1 MKYFYLLLIGCLMS
15 SCDFFQMEK
24 RTSSDLILEEEL
36 HTINW
41 QEVDAYPV
49 FQNCKEITDSDP
61 LECFTQALHNK
72 VLHGM
77 RRYAQTNELDSPM
90 ELDILIT
97 IDVDKNLRFTFN
109 SDTIAFKSPIG
120 LSLLRKSIQ
129 EGLDSLVV
137 VEPAFKRGI
146 PVTTEFALPIIFTQ
160 ENE

>member
-1 MKYFYLLLIGCLMS
+1 MS

-49 FQNCKEITDSDP
+49 FDDCKETTDSNQ
-61 LECFTQALHNK
+61 LACFTESLHNK
-72 VLHGM
+72 VLNGM
-77 RRYAQTNELDSPM
+77 RRYAQTNELDSLT
-90 ELDILIT
+90 ELDVLIT
-97 IDVDKNLRFTFN
+97 IDVDRNLRFTIHPD
-109 SDTIAFKSPIG
+109 SIAFKSPESF
-120 LSLLRKSIQ
+120 SLLRKNIQ

-146 PVTTEFALPIIFTQ
+146 PVTTEFALPIVFTQ